1 MKDDLTL
8 IITAAR
14 RDRRSFG
21 CADENDFT
29 YFGRVFFKEALHSS
43 KSFAQAFEKASSLV
57 DEWERADA
65 AKTSKPAAADHH
77 SLPQIHNSIA
87 IETHLEH

>member
-21 CADENDFT
+21 SA
-29 YFGRVFFKEALHSS
+29 FFKEALHSS
-43 KSFAQAFEKASSLV
+43 KSLPQAFEKASSLV